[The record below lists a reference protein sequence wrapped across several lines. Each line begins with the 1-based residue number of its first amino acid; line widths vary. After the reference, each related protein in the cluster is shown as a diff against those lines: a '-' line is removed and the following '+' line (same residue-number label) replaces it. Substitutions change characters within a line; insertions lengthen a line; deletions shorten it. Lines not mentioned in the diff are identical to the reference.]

1 MRISILIVDDHPAV
15 GIGTKD
21 MILKKLDA
29 NIHVVHCENHALE
42 IVKRQRFDI
51 VLCDWQL
58 PKNNGIEL
66 SKQLLH
72 IQPEMKIILYSG
84 FELEDYFN
92 EMIEAGICGLLDKT
106 STSHDLVVTIEMVL
120 EGKAVIPLSL
130 MKRLRT
136 IDVKHTQEYMERN
149 NFVIT
154 ERERELLQAISLG
167 YSNRELAE
175 KFHISQRGMEYQLKK
190 LFDKM
195 QVRSRAKA
203 ITMAI
208 ALGYIS
214 TANGNNGV
222 LK

>member
-29 NIHVVHCENHALE
+29 NIHVVHSENHAIE
-42 IVKRQRFDI
+42 IVKRQRFDV

-58 PKNNGIEL
+58 PRNNGIEL
-66 SKQLLH
+66 SKQLLL
-72 IQPEMKIILYSG
+72 IQPELKIIMYSG
-84 FELEDYFN
+84 YELEDHFN
-92 EMIEAGICGLLDKT
+92 EMIEAGICGLIDKT
-106 STSHDLVVTIEMVL
+106 STSHDLAVTIEMVL
-120 EGKAVIPLSL
+120 KGKAVIPLSL
-130 MKRLRT
+130 LKRLRT
-136 IDVKHTQEYMERN
+136 IDVKHAQEYMERN
-149 NFVIT
+149 NFVVT
-154 ERERELLQAISLG
+154 EKERELLQAISIG
-167 YSNRELAE
+167 YSNRELAD
-175 KFHISQRGMEYQLKK
+175 KFHISQRGVEYQLKK

-208 ALGYIS
+208 ALGYIN
-214 TANGNNGV
+214 TTNGSKEL